1 MKTDAYLK
9 ILLTTI
15 AICLTVIVL
24 KDLEIV
30 QTAQANTDK
39 SEVASPQSST
49 IEVKVINWSG
59 SDAMPVKLMEPCV
72 KITKLKTD
80 RDVSEFDKQEEIVF
94 KATLRN
100 DGASGYIDGR
110 ANIYFPNGNLAESI
124 GEQMIYLSKGYET
137 ECVFKGYPR
146 LEAGNYY
153 SGIYLKADNMNWEP
167 AKPSSVNKLDFT
179 LADRESSLTAAT
191 APPQRVYPN
200 PASDRLYIESETVDG
215 VITLFDLSGQSVL
228 NEPAG
233 ATGLTTLDVSALS
246 PGIYLLQIRSD
257 KQVTHQKIHIKPDR

>member
-49 IEVKVINWSG
+49 IEVKITNS
-59 SDAMPVKLMEPCV
+59 SLDAIPVKLMEPCV

-80 RDVSEFDKQEEIVF
+80 RNVSEFDKKEEIVF

-100 DGASGYIDGR
+100 DGASGYIDGK
-110 ANIYFPNGNLAESI
+110 ANIYFPNGYLAESI
-124 GEQMIYLSKGYET
+124 GKQMIYLSKGYET
-137 ECVFKGYPR
+137 EYVFKGYPR

-153 SGIYLKADNMNWEP
+153 AGIYLRADNINWEP

-179 LADRESSLTAAT
+179 LVNRESSLDAAT
-191 APPQRVYPN
+191 TPPQRIYPN
-200 PASDRLYIESETVDG
+200 PASDRLYIESETLDG
-215 VITLFDLSGQSVL
+215 EISLFDLSGQSVL
-228 NEPAG
+228 SEPAG
-233 ATGLTTLDVSALS
+233 DTGLTTLDVSALS